1 MVSQMFIINIILPF
15 FEEISIYCL
24 KNVMELQTE
33 VKHLVALVEKL
44 TSEFAAI
51 KEELE
56 ASRVDVDSMRS
67 AIGEV
72 LVTLLTIEKD

>member
-1 MVSQMFIINIILPF
+1 ML
-15 FEEISIYCL
+15 ISENHF
-24 KNVMELQTE
+24 KNVLELQNE

-44 TSEFAAI
+44 TFEFAEI

-56 ASRVDVDSMRS
+56 ASRVDIDSMRS

-72 LVTLLTIEKD
+72 LVTLLTVKKD